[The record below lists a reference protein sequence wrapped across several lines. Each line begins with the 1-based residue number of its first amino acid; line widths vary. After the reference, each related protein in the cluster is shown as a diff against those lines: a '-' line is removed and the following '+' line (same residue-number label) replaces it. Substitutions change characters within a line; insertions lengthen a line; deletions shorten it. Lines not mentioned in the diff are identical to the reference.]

1 MLKNKDQIS
10 NKKFFRTKCGAK
22 INPLKVPDRPT
33 RNTKMPLTGKQRA
46 AMLLMSVDSATAAEL
61 LDGIDAKVVKELAV
75 ELAHLDTSGFNGD
88 RQSSKFTRQF
98 CNSLQTNP
106 GFQLKGFLKELM
118 NTAVGNKRTEQIQ
131 GDIQELFCKQG
142 PFASICGVE
151 SRMIA
156 SVLEGEHPQT
166 AAVVLSELPKTKTS
180 EVFSFLNGSI
190 CFSIVNR
197 MGSCKTMPPETK
209 VRITETVRKR
219 IEAIVIENP
228 ESALRIRP
236 EQSVR
241 KVAVVLR
248 DLGREIRDGLLNAIR
263 GKDKQT
269 SEMVSDLMVVWEDV
283 PQITDKSLK
292 KLLRR
297 IDVKKLAL
305 ALVRADDR
313 TIKKVKSNISEP
325 IAAMLNEQ
333 SLLMS
338 AYGRE
343 DVERARGEIVQI
355 LREMNE
361 KGDIVFIEEQC
372 IMQSG

>member
-1 MLKNKDQIS
+1 MFNNKYQIS
-10 NKKFFRTKCGAK
+10 NGRFLRTRYKAR
-22 INPLKVPDRPT
+22 INPLRIPDRRT
-33 RNTKMPLTGKQRA
+33 QDTKMPLTGKQRA
-46 AMLLMSVDSATAAEL
+46 AMLLMSLDSATAAEL
-61 LDGIDAKVVKELAV
+61 LDGVDAKVVKELAV
-75 ELAHLDTSGFNGD
+75 ELAHLDASGFNGD
-88 RQSSKFTRQF
+88 RQSLKFTRQF
-98 CNSLQTNP
+98 CSSLQTNQ
-106 GFQLKGFLKELM
+106 GFQLKGFLKEVM
-118 NTAVGNKRTEQIQ
+118 NSTVGNKKTEQIRSN
-131 GDIQELFCKQG
+131 IQELLCKQG

-156 SVLEGEHPQT
+156 SVLENEHPQT

-180 EVFSFLNGSI
+180 EVLGFLNGSI

-197 MGSCKTMPPETK
+197 MSSCETMPPETK
-209 VRITETVRKR
+209 VIITETVCKR
-219 IEAIVIENP
+219 IEAIATDNP
-228 ESALRIRP
+228 GNALRIRP

-248 DLGREIRDGLLNAIR
+248 DLGKEIRDGLLSAIR

-269 SEMVSDLMVVWEDV
+269 GEMVADLMVVWEDI
-283 PQITDKSLK
+283 PQITDRSLK
-292 KLLRR
+292 KILRR

-305 ALVRADDR
+305 ALVRANDR
-313 TIKKVKSNISEP
+313 LVQKIESNISEP

-338 AYGRE
+338 AYGKE

-361 KGDIVFIEEQC
+361 KGEMTFIEE
-372 IMQSG
+372 